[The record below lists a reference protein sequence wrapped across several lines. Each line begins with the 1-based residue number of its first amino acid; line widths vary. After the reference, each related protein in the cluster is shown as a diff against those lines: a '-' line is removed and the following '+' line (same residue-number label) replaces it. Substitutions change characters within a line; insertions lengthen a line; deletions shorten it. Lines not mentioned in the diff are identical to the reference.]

1 MGFETYFREQL
12 HNHPSAQPRDVVKL
26 CYQAAFGA
34 EHLLQDIDRA
44 RAFLLKESEETKA
57 KDIPLWEPIS
67 VDICRVN
74 LAAWKYHGMPV
85 EWLFQM
91 FAASFGKREN
101 GESLFWEYL
110 KTAGSVWKAENRSAE
125 ELETYLS
132 DYMKE
137 GLHPVHHSDI
147 YREAEQPA
155 YRIVDRKF
163 EKLFPILRKVAETE
177 KEPCIIAIDGRAASG
192 KTTMSGLLK
201 TILQTDVV
209 QMDDFFLPLE
219 LRTEE
224 RLQQPGGNVHYERFA
239 EEVLP
244 YLKETDA
251 FAYGIFDCG
260 RMDYHGRREIG
271 SGHIRIVEGSYSCHP
286 FFGEYADIRVF
297 SDVAPEEQMQRIL
310 KRNGE
315 QMAEMFR
322 SRWIPMEEAYFKAH
336 AIKEKADIC
345 LK

>member
-57 KDIPLWEPIS
+57 KDIPLYEPIS
-67 VDICRVN
+67 AEICRVN

-110 KTAGSVWKAENRSAE
+110 KIAGAVWTEENRSLE
-125 ELETYLS
+125 DLETYLS
-132 DYMKE
+132 DYRKE

-163 EKLFPILRKVAETE
+163 EKLFPILQ
-177 KEPCIIAIDGRAASG
+177 KEWQQQKKNPVS
-192 KTTMSGLLK
+192 
-201 TILQTDVV
+201 
-209 QMDDFFLPLE
+209 LPL
-219 LRTEE
+219 T
-224 RLQQPGGNVHYERFA
+224 A
-239 EEVLP
+239 
-244 YLKETDA
+244 
-251 FAYGIFDCG
+251 G
-260 RMDYHGRREIG
+260 RHRAKQL
-271 SGHIRIVEGSYSCHP
+271 CP
-286 FFGEYADIRVF
+286 A
-297 SDVAPEEQMQRIL
+297 
-310 KRNGE
+310 
-315 QMAEMFR
+315 
-322 SRWIPMEEAYFKAH
+322 
-336 AIKEKADIC
+336 C
-345 LK
+345 

>member
-34 EHLLQDIDRA
+34 EHLLQDMDRA

-57 KDIPLWEPIS
+57 KDIPLCEPIS
-67 VDICRVN
+67 AEICRVN
-74 LAAWKYHGMPV
+74 LAAWKYHGLPV

-91 FAASFGKREN
+91 FAASFGKRED
-101 GESLFWEYL
+101 GESLFREYL
-110 KTAGSVWKAENRSAE
+110 KIAGAVWTAENRS
-125 ELETYLS
+125 LEDLKTYLS
-132 DYMKE
+132 DYRKE

-163 EKLFPILRKVAETE
+163 EKLFPILQRVAETE
-177 KEPCIIAIDGRAASG
+177 KVPCIIAIDGRAASG

-219 LRTEE
+219 LRTPE

-271 SGHIRIVEGSYSCHP
+271 AGNIRIVEGSYSCHP
-286 FFGEYADIRVF
+286 FFGEYVDIRVF
-297 SDVAPEEQMQRIL
+297 SDVAPEEQMQRIV
-310 KRNGE
+310 KRNGT

-322 SRWIPMEEAYFKAH
+322 TRWIPMEEAYFKAYQTE
-336 AIKEKADIC
+336 EKADIC

>member
-26 CYQAAFGA
+26 CFQAAFGA
-34 EHLLQDIDRA
+34 EHLLQDMDRA
-44 RAFLLKESEETKA
+44 KAYLLKEFEETKA
-57 KDIPLWEPIS
+57 KDLPLLEPIS
-67 VDICRVN
+67 AEICRVN
-74 LAAWKYHGMPV
+74 LAAWKYHGLPV

-101 GESLFWEYL
+101 GEALFREYL
-110 KTAGSVWKAENRSAE
+110 KTAGSVWAAENRSLE
-125 ELETYLS
+125 ELEAYLS
-132 DYMKE
+132 AYMKE
-137 GLHPVHHSDI
+137 GLHPVHHSDV

-163 EKLFPILRKVAETE
+163 EKLFPILQRVAERRG
-177 KEPCIIAIDGRAASG
+177 KSCIIAIDGRAASG
-192 KTTMSGLLK
+192 KTTMAGLLK

-219 LRTEE
+219 LRTAE

-244 YLKETDA
+244 YLKEKDA
-251 FAYGIFDCG
+251 FAYGVFDCS

-271 SGHIRIVEGSYSCHP
+271 AGNIRIVEGSYSCHS
-286 FFGEYADIRVF
+286 FFGEYPDIRVF
-297 SDVAPEEQMQRIL
+297 SDVAPEEQMQRIV
-310 KRNGE
+310 KRNGT

-322 SRWIPMEEAYFKAH
+322 TRWIPMEEAYFKAYE
-336 AIKEKADIC
+336 IKEKADIC